1 MLLMSELTKL
11 EALLNSW
18 WVTGPLMEIF
28 DGDKRRNKEVTLA
41 LGRLPHVREKPGKKI
56 DPLDGQAEQS
66 QAGVLGVRV
75 GRQPRN
81 LGCQVGMR

>member
-41 LGRLPHVREKPGKKI
+41 LGRLPSCTRKAREEDRPTQWSG
-56 DPLDGQAEQS
+56 
-66 QAGVLGVRV
+66 
-75 GRQPRN
+75 
-81 LGCQVGMR
+81 